1 MYADSLAAAFDI
13 ERDKLIVLYSDKM
26 TLIWD
31 MKNR

>member
-1 MYADSLAAAFDI
+1 
-13 ERDKLIVLYSDKM
+13 M